1 MYSLCQKGPQE
12 HRGAAPLTRVRDK
25 QPLIARTIIV
35 GLLKVETLIIKEH
48 LPMVR
53 LPLPPNSLLH
63 GGHLAAGQLADGAP
77 GLVGVHVE
85 LAADDHDAAGQHV
98 VLGEERAEEGVAEVC
113 PVRDVRPVDHGRH
126 GEHVVRLAG
135 AEAAHPGL
143 VSPESALLVVRHG
156 EVAGRVEGED

>member
-1 MYSLCQKGPQE
+1 MKP
-12 HRGAAPLTRVRDK
+12 
-25 QPLIARTIIV
+25 
-35 GLLKVETLIIKEH
+35 LIIKQH
-48 LPMVR
+48 LTMVR

-63 GGHLAAGQLADGAP
+63 GRHLTASQLADSAP
-77 GLVGVHVE
+77 GLVGVHVQ

-98 VLGEERAEEGVAEVC
+98 VLGEERAEEGVAEVG

-135 AEAAHPGL
+135 AEAAYSGL